1 MLFATMLPI
10 CPSDASVET
19 TCARGKTRCKK
30 FTTKWCSTMAVGLYK
45 LDGVFSEAFPT
56 HQAAMKA
63 ARRVAA
69 EQHVP
74 GDTRYIEYQTADGVW
89 HTELA
94 IGIDRPEAD
103 VSV

>member
-1 MLFATMLPI
+1 MQKIHYKVVPHDGGWA
-10 CPSDASVET
+10 
-19 TCARGKTRCKK
+19 
-30 FTTKWCSTMAVGLYK
+30 YK

-74 GDTRYIEYQTADGVW
+74 GDTRYIQYQTADGVW

-103 VSV
+103 VSE

>member
-1 MLFATMLPI
+1 
-10 CPSDASVET
+10 
-19 TCARGKTRCKK
+19 
-30 FTTKWCSTMAVGLYK
+30 
-45 LDGVFSEAFPT
+45 
-56 HQAAMKA
+56 MKA

-74 GDTRYIEYQTADGVW
+74 GDTRYIQYQTADGVW

-103 VSV
+103 VSE